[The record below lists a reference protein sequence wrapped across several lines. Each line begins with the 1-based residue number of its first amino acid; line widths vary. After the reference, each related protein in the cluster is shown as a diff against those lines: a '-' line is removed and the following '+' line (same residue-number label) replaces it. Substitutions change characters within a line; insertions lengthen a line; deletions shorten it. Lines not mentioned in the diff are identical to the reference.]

1 MIVKLTKDIG
11 LNRLLSIEYD
21 LILDVYEVN
30 TQKQFN
36 QMKNDNGAYL
46 ANIFNEYD
54 TVKVHLRN
62 GHWLKD
68 LYLPHLYAKK
78 AKVIVQRSS
87 IYDVNIHGP
96 GIGKV
101 AIPKGITWTFHNK
114 NGKWKR

>member
-1 MIVKLTKDIG
+1 M
-11 LNRLLSIEYD
+11 
-21 LILDVYEVN
+21 ILDVYEVN

-46 ANIFNEYD
+46 ANIFSEYD

-101 AIPKGITWTFHNK
+101 AIPKETTWTFHNK